1 LGKVDHLTSQVLGLQ
16 SNYLTSQL
24 VVKLNVYLRGEAVAL
39 KGGTRFSV
47 RFEDVFPAG
56 CVLMPDA
63 ISEAQDYNE
72 ATRTRT
78 PAVDKMTGERV
89 WTVRVTDMDPDLA
102 GRAREVA
109 VKVTSP
115 VQPVPESSVP
125 FSPVE
130 FEGMTVTPYVG
141 PTGRLTYSLRATGF
155 RSSVPAGRSA
165 K

>member
-1 LGKVDHLTSQVLGLQ
+1 M
-16 SNYLTSQL
+16 
-24 VVKLNVYLRGEAVAL
+24 AL

-56 CVLMPDA
+56 CALVPDS
-63 ISEAQDYNE
+63 IVEAQDYNE

-78 PAVDKMTGERV
+78 PALDKLTGSRV
-89 WTVRVTDMDPDLA
+89 WTVRVMDMDPDLA

-109 VKVTSP
+109 VKISAP

-141 PTGRLTYSLRATGF
+141 PTGRMAYSLRASGF
-155 RSSVPAGRSA
+155 RVPVPAGRAA